1 MKIVIQFFSV
11 FGSQLVD
18 IHYNRLKNPLM
29 DFEVVAGATP
39 KIYSLDVM
47 NVTYNWFG
55 VSNEAGV
62 GQRVF
67 DLDDWN
73 IYTIANYTPF
83 YTSEEQFIN
92 FWWNPP
98 IVSLF
103 WRDAQHCLL
112 VVYM

>member
-1 MKIVIQFFSV
+1 
-11 FGSQLVD
+11 
-18 IHYNRLKNPLM
+18 M
-29 DFEVVAGATP
+29 DFEIVAGATP
-39 KIYSLDVM
+39 QIYSLDVM

-103 WRDAQHCLL
+103 WRGGVQHYPPEILL
-112 VVYM
+112 VTPSVCLGPTFIRRSSRAKSP